1 MALNRRAFLKTAL
14 GAPAALALPGTA
26 RAEGYGSLETDPREI
41 LDLPP
46 GFSYG
51 VLDRRDEEMDDG
63 YKVPGKPDGMACFQ
77 NEDGHY
83 VLLRNHELD
92 EDDTLLSPYPE
103 GVPPPDEAYDP
114 IALGGVSRLVIDPY
128 DLSIMWRNMV
138 LVGTMKNCSGG
149 PSPWGW
155 LSCEE
160 DVSTGHGYVFLCD
173 PTAES
178 VQAPHRIDAYGRFNH
193 EAAAVDTTTHAAY
206 LTEDR
211 GDGCLY
217 RLLPEDPSAPFVG
230 TLSALKVKDEPA
242 FDTALEMSLGDVVE
256 VEWVDLDE
264 PDPAADTLRTEA
276 TSKGAASF
284 KRGEGAW
291 FHEDSVWFT
300 ATSGGP
306 VDGGQVFR
314 LRPAEGTLECVLVST
329 NKWVL
334 DMPDNITVAP
344 WGEVFFCEDGSAD
357 QYVRGIDASGAM
369 FDFAYNAGS
378 TSEIAGLCFSPDGRV
393 MFLNLQHDHMTLAI
407 TGPFPGTDG
416 DTQDTAAYG
425 APKQGGGCGCS
436 TSIGAPGL
444 AGLLSALGLA
454 LIRRQ
459 DSDEQA

>member
-14 GAPAALALPGTA
+14 GAPAVLALPRTA
-26 RAEGYGSLETDPREI
+26 RAEGYGSLETDTEEI

-46 GFSYG
+46 GFSYV
-51 VLDRRDEEMDDG
+51 VLDRRDEIMDDG

-77 NEDGHY
+77 DEEGHY
-83 VLLRNHELD
+83 VLMRNHELD
-92 EDDTLLSPYPE
+92 EDDLLLGPYPD
-103 GVPPPDEAYDP
+103 GVSAPDEAYDP
-114 IALGGVSRLVIDPY
+114 DALGGVSRMVIDPY
-128 DLSIMWRNMV
+128 DLSVVWRNMV
-138 LVGTMKNCSGG
+138 LVGTTRNCAGG

-160 DVSTGHGYVFLCD
+160 NVGSGHGYVFLCD

-178 VQAPHRIDAYGRFNH
+178 VQGPHRIDAYGRFNH
-193 EAAAVDTTTHAAY
+193 EAAAVDPSTLAAY

-211 GDGCLY
+211 SNGCLY
-217 RLLPEDPSAPFVG
+217 RLVPDDPADPFVG
-230 TLSALKVKDEPA
+230 TLSALKVKGEAA
-242 FDTALEMSLGDVVE
+242 FDTALQMSLGDVVE

-264 PDPAADTLRTEA
+264 PTPESDTLRTEA
-276 TSKGAASF
+276 IDKGAATI
-284 KRGEGAW
+284 KRGEGIW

-314 LRPAEGTLECVLVST
+314 LRLFENTLECVLVST

-344 WGEVFFCEDGSAD
+344 WGEVFFCEDGTAD
-357 QYVRGIDASGAM
+357 QYVRGIDASGTM

-378 TSEIAGLCFSPDGRV
+378 TSEIAGVCFSPDGQV
-393 MFLNLQHDHMTLAI
+393 MFLNLQKDHMTLAI
-407 TGPFPGTDG
+407 TGPFPGTGG
-416 DTQDTAAYG
+416 DTWDTASSRG
-425 APKQGGGCGCS
+425 SSSEDGCGC
-436 TSIGAPGL
+436 AAPLEPPGL
-444 AGLLSALGLA
+444 AGILAALGLA
-454 LIRRQ
+454 FIRRQ